1 MSTAVNSKRIQLNYG
16 LCTVFSEKKKKK
28 YIQKFA
34 DKGVVEIKI
43 LEFKEKYIR

>member
-1 MSTAVNSKRIQLNYG
+1 MYRFFWHGN
-16 LCTVFSEKKKKK
+16 KKK